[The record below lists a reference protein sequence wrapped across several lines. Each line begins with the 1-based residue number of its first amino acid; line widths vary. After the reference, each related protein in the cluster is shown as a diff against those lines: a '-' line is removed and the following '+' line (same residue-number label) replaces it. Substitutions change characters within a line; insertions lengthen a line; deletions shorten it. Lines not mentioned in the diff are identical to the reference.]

1 MENAS
6 DTCELLS
13 RFYSAADRLV
23 IIIALEISLLLE
35 VNNFCRFLMVEAAS
49 QVFQPC
55 ESGGSGGGGVAVSCL
70 FKSFFSLNFMFC
82 IDFHAEPAWFSTFQH
97 LNQIL
102 INFCRFSF
110 ET

>member
-55 ESGGSGGGGVAVSCL
+55 ESRGGGGGGVGVELLIQKLL
-70 FKSFFSLNFMFC
+70 FIKY
-82 IDFHAEPAWFSTFQH
+82 H
-97 LNQIL
+97 
-102 INFCRFSF
+102 F
-110 ET
+110 EAL